1 MIRSSV
7 ELIEVVSSIHLGTQK
22 LPTMNQET
30 LKLTKLGLRVQSH
43 LNNEKSMFVVN
54 KSFNLW
60 TFKNQSKLRYYIL
73 PTSQLIELSFG
84 DR

>member
-60 TFKNQSKLRYYIL
+60 TFKNQSKLSEIL
-73 PTSQLIELSFG
+73 DSAHKPTDRIEFW
-84 DR
+84 